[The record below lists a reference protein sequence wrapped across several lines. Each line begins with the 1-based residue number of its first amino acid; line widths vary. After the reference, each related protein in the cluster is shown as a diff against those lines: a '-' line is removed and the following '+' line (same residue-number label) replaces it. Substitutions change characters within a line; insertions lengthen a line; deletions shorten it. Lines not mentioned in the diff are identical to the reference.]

1 METTEKK
8 LEFVAR
14 VTRKFKRLNKLPRK
28 TMENA
33 AARKFAIMFYVISGP
48 VENFLMFDNAY
59 KNDQKV
65 HFLLTYTQRN
75 MQKKTV
81 DIIRLI
87 ICYSL

>member
-1 METTEKK
+1 MVFINGNVEIGCFFE
-8 LEFVAR
+8 LQH
-14 VTRKFKRLNKLPRK
+14 N
-28 TMENA
+28 
-33 AARKFAIMFYVISGP
+33 P

-65 HFLLTYTQRN
+65 HFFVNLYTNICQRN

-87 ICYSL
+87 ICYSI

>member
-33 AARKFAIMFYVISGP
+33 AARKFAIMLYVISGP

-65 HFLLTYTQRN
+65 HFFVNLYTNICQRN
-75 MQKKTV
+75 MQNVSKLTT
-81 DIIRLI
+81 
-87 ICYSL
+87 YFA